1 MRGRAHNNWEL
12 YLMNKLG
19 AIVIA
24 LGAAACSTN
33 ASGNVSASGSG
44 DTSHPAERR
53 SPLDEVQ
60 AACGT
65 GLLTDLGTAAI
76 HRQPYL
82 QQVQSDRALIG
93 WTGTVGMGA
102 RVKVTNPDGSAFSE
116 LLPEPEPQVLLRS
129 SNQDQMWS
137 LATNLLPSTIYCY
150 QVENDSQA
158 LTERT
163 GFKTAP
169 APDSTDTIRFLA
181 FGDSGGGGSDQYEL
195 QEQMLTVPYD
205 LIIHTGD
212 IAYEEGTL
220 AQYQANVFDVYAEL
234 FRSIPFYPAAGN
246 HDYKTLSAEPF
257 RNVFNLPGDSG
268 EKWYSYNWGQAHFV
282 ALDTEADYKTQ
293 AAWLD
298 KDLEAN
304 PRPWKIIYLHRPP
317 YSSGSHGSDTGLRN
331 ALAPILKKHGVQL
344 VLAGHDHNYER
355 VKPQDGTTFVVTGGG
370 GRGTYNVDT
379 SGFTAFSEAVIHFV
393 SGEIKGDELTLHA
406 IDATGKEF
414 DSVVIPRT

>member
-1 MRGRAHNNWEL
+1 
-12 YLMNKLG
+12 MNKLG
-19 AIVIA
+19 VIVIA
-24 LGAAACSTN
+24 LGAVACATN
-33 ASGNVSASGSG
+33 ESGNISASSTG
-44 DTSHPAERR
+44 DISRPAERR
-53 SPLDEVQ
+53 SPLDELQ
-60 AACGT
+60 TACGT
-65 GLLTDLGTAAI
+65 GLLTDLGTGAL

-82 QQVQSDRALIG
+82 QQVESDRALIG
-93 WTGTVGMGA
+93 WTGSIGMGT
-102 RVKVTNPDGSAFSE
+102 RVQITNPDGTPFST
-116 LLPEPEPQVLLRS
+116 LLPESEPQVLLRS
-129 SNQDQMWS
+129 ASQDQMWS
-137 LATNLLPSTIYCY
+137 LADKLQPSTIYCY

-169 APDSTDTIRFLA
+169 SADSTAPIRFLA
-181 FGDSGGGGSDQYEL
+181 FGDSGGGGSDQWAL

-268 EKWYSYNWGQAHFV
+268 EKWYSYNWGPAHFV
-282 ALDTEADYKTQ
+282 ALDTESDYKTQ

-304 PRPWKIIYLHRPP
+304 PSPWKIIYMHRPP
-317 YSSGSHGSDTGLRN
+317 YSSGSHGSDTTLRN
-331 ALAPILKKHGVQL
+331 LLAPILKKHGVQL
-344 VLAGHDHNYER
+344 VLAGHDHDYER
-355 VKPQDGTTFVVTGGG
+355 MVPQNGTAYVVTGGG
-370 GRGTYNVDT
+370 GRGTYSVDK

-393 SGEIKGDELTLHA
+393 YGEINGDVLTLHA
-406 IDATGKEF
+406 IDASGKEF
-414 DSVVIPRT
+414 DSMVIPRT